1 MHYTVHFFN
10 VVKLNQP
17 LLILVATWGMRE
29 LEHGLQSLLACQFGT
44 EGYLECSSQCNM
56 FMIVGCRGTE
66 NILFFFLHSYN
77 LKSIECGF

>member
-29 LEHGLQSLLACQFGT
+29 LERGLQSLLTCQFGT
-44 EGYLECSSQCNM
+44 EGYFECSSQCNM
-56 FMIVGCRGTE
+56 FMIVGGRGTE
-66 NILFFFLHSYN
+66 NIYFFPFTH
-77 LKSIECGF
+77 II